1 MGRGANYWGDS
12 INLAGP
18 QLKGRVILKVGA
30 YKKGKVEGGEIAIKS
45 YQEKWCKKKSGERD
59 EFE

>member
-45 YQEKWCKKKSGERD
+45 YQEK
-59 EFE
+59 